1 MPSAKEQ
8 TLAGRGGGGK
18 EKREVKKEICPDLLS
33 SFSDTPTSTR

>member
-8 TLAGRGGGGK
+8 TLAGAGDRK
-18 EKREVKKEICPDLLS
+18 KREVKKEMCPDLLS